1 MKKYMKVLIF
11 IMMALVL
18 PVRAYADEIENSF
31 SLSCAPTTVNPGDN
45 ISCTLKIKTN
55 AKKLHGITTFIKLE
69 DGLEGVSFTVD
80 SALGGTSFS
89 DYYTTNGKLS
99 FTLSNEELAAG
110 EYTLGELKLKVKDD
124 ATAVE
129 SPVTFSDSEILYLSD
144 DNENGVKV
152 NAAEV
157 KSNITIKE
165 KSQGSVVTGLSS
177 IEIKGGKLAPEFAED
192 KFDYI
197 AYIEGTEFGIEFE
210 KNNSEDE
217 VESYYLSTK
226 EGNNVEEIKL
236 TDFNNIIF
244 HGGDQALMLIVIKV
258 GSVEYNLTVI
268 RNESEEE
275 KKLDNSLSSLVVDG
289 NTIKLSECENDT
301 CEVTV
306 RDLTKYEYKAVLK
319 DPENFKFGGFT
330 PEDGAGTNG
339 GDLVITILPKDD
351 SSSIENR
358 VYTIHVKASSS
369 SSSKPVA
376 SSDITSN
383 PGTSGISKFYITL
396 IMIASLI
403 MGLTIYKKNIDTYE

>member
-1 MKKYMKVLIF
+1 MKVLIF

-31 SLSCAPTTVNPGDN
+31 SLSCIPTTVNPGDN

-55 AKKLHGITTFIKLE
+55 AKKLHGITTYIDLE
-69 DGLEGVSFTVD
+69 DGLEVEEFTVD
-80 SALGGTSFS
+80 SALGGSFPGYNK
-89 DYYTTNGKLS
+89 DTGMLS
-99 FTLSNEELAAG
+99 FLLSNEELDKG

-129 SPVTFSDSEILYLSD
+129 SRVTFYRSEILYLSD
-144 DNENGVKV
+144 DNKDGVKV
-152 NAAEV
+152 NVAEV

-236 TDFNNIIF
+236 TDFNNITF
-244 HGGDQALMLIVIKV
+244 HGGDQAQMLIVIKV
-258 GSVEYNLTVI
+258 GSVEYSLIVI

-275 KKLDNSLSSLVVDG
+275 NKLDNSLSSLVVDG
-289 NTIKLSECENDT
+289 NDVLDKCENGT

-306 RDLTKYEYKAVLK
+306 RDVTKYEYKAVLK
-319 DPENFKFGGFT
+319 DSENFKFDEYT
-330 PEDGAGTNG
+330 PEEGINSGN
-339 GDLVITILPKDD
+339 LIITIIPTDD

-358 VYTIHVKASSS
+358 VYTIYVKASSS

>member
-1 MKKYMKVLIF
+1 MKVLIF
-11 IMMALVL
+11 IMMTLVL

-31 SLSCAPTTVNPGDN
+31 SLSCTPTTVNPGDN

-55 AKKLHGITTFIKLE
+55 AKKLHGITTYIDLE
-69 DGLEGVSFTVD
+69 DGLEVEEFTVD
-80 SALGGTSFS
+80 SALGGSFPGYNK
-89 DYYTTNGKLS
+89 DTGMLS
-99 FTLSNEELAAG
+99 FLLSNEELNAG
-110 EYTLGELKLKVKDD
+110 DYKLGELKLKVKDD

-129 SPVTFSDSEILYLSD
+129 SRVTFYRSEILYLSD
-144 DNENGVKV
+144 DNEDDVKV
-152 NAAEV
+152 NVAEV

-236 TDFNNIIF
+236 TDFNNITF

-289 NTIKLSECENDT
+289 EDVLSECENGT

-319 DPENFKFGGFT
+319 DSENFKFGGFT